1 MSAKN
6 QSPRKQ
12 PSPYIKYS
20 TMAFQMA
27 GIIGLGCWGGYKLD
41 QHYHNTNSLFTI
53 IFSLVSIFAAL
64 YLILKDFISRKD

>member
-6 QSPRKQ
+6 QSPRK
-12 PSPYIKYS
+12 PPNAYVKYS

-41 QHYHNTNSLFTI
+41 QYYNKTNSLFTI
-53 IFSLVSIFAAL
+53 ILSLVSIFAAL
-64 YLILKDFISRKD
+64 YIVLKEFITPKN